1 MKTLPKIIFVF
12 TLSILLAHFAWGA
25 ETNNKKTLDPEMEKL
40 IASAEQGDAKSQA
53 CLAEF
58 YLMGMNVD
66 RNPAKANDW
75 LQKAASQ
82 DNLRAKLVLAELE
95 TRDPEKHSS
104 AINNIQELADQH
116 YAAAEEQVGLMY
128 LQGGSDSKYPQNFT
142 AALNWF
148 HKAAKRN
155 FPFAEADLGLAYRY
169 GWGVKPD
176 LNRARA
182 WAKQAANNQID
193 CAPDV
198 VPLIQR
204 LITINAIYPQ
214 SVLDGSRQ
222 GRVLVKMFNHNGKF
236 THPILEKAS
245 GHKDIDMA
253 ALKTMAVTPL
263 PSWTGM
269 GASVILPVN
278 LTQAGIDPV
287 LYSNYETKLYA
298 TIQKAMVIPRHVLIY
313 GSKGPDKATASFK
326 CLNGHAM
333 DIKIVKSSND
343 TYEDAAAI
351 AAIKKAQCPPTPQTF
366 TGITMPF
373 SFTLNFA
380 LP

>member
-1 MKTLPKIIFVF
+1 MKKLPIAIFVF
-12 TLSILLAHFAWGA
+12 ISLVLLAHFAWGA
-25 ETNNKKTLDPEMEKL
+25 DTNNKKTLDPETEKL
-40 IASAEQGDAKSQA
+40 IASAESGDAKSQA

-66 RNPAKANDW
+66 RNTATGMAW
-75 LQKAASQ
+75 LQKAANQ
-82 DNLRAKLVLAELE
+82 DYIRAKWAIASLG
-95 TRDPEKHSS
+95 TWDPKTHSS
-104 AINNIQELADQH
+104 AIQTIQKLADQN
-116 YAAAEEQVGLMY
+116 YAPAEEQIGQMY
-128 LQGGSDSKYPQNFT
+128 LHGGGGDYPQNF
-142 AALNWF
+142 AKALKWF
-148 HKAAKRN
+148 HKATEQN
-155 FPFAEADLGLAYRY
+155 YPFAEADIGLAYRY

-176 LNRARA
+176 LNKARA
-182 WAKQAANNQID
+182 WAKKAANHQID
-193 CAPDV
+193 CAPDS

-204 LITINAIYPQ
+204 LIEINAVYPK
-214 SVLDGSRQ
+214 SVLDGSRR
-222 GRVLVKMFNHNGKF
+222 GRVLVKMFNHGGKF
-236 THPILEKAS
+236 TYPAVEKSS
-245 GHKDIDMA
+245 GYKDIDVA
-253 ALKTMAVTPL
+253 AIKTMAITPL
-263 PSWTGM
+263 PPTLGM
-269 GASVILPVN
+269 GGSVILPVT

-298 TIQKAMVIPRHVLIY
+298 TIQKAMIIPRHVLIY

-333 DIKIVKSSND
+333 DIKIIKSSND

-351 AAIKKAQCPPTPQTF
+351 AAIKKAQCLPTPQKF